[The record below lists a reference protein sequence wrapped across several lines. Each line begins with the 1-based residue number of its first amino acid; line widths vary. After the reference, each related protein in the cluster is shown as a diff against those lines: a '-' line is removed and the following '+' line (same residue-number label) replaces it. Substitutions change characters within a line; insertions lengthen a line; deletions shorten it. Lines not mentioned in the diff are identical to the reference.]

1 MKKLS
6 FNLLMDSTILSTN
19 YYPFSGIEVSPIQF
33 LPVVMLQLFKRDGQ
47 PTSMIYNVEPY
58 MQGNFTRLTNNW
70 DFVNTNGV
78 GCKLVLAFRFVEDK
92 SYDFSHKFHF
102 WLNLYFDLTYLLN
115 KPTFWPN
122 YFLTKSIFELNLVY
136 LSIRCLPLLLFFYQK
151 YFCRTLRIV
160 VPVFFDSLLFPTYF
174 LYVCRCRSSR
184 LV

>member
-6 FNLLMDSTILSTN
+6 FNLLMDSTIFSTN
-19 YYPFSGIEVSPIQF
+19 CYPFSGIEVSPIQF

-78 GCKLVLAFRFVEDK
+78 GCKLVLAFRFVKDN
-92 SYDFSHKFHF
+92 SNDFSHKFHF

-115 KPTFWPN
+115 KPIYWTNLLFDQIIFWPKSILCQNKENSSLLYSVNFSTN
-122 YFLTKSIFELNLVY
+122 YFY
-136 LSIRCLPLLLFFYQK
+136 L
-151 YFCRTLRIV
+151 
-160 VPVFFDSLLFPTYF
+160 
-174 LYVCRCRSSR
+174 LYVYNIKITIRKIVQGR
-184 LV
+184 